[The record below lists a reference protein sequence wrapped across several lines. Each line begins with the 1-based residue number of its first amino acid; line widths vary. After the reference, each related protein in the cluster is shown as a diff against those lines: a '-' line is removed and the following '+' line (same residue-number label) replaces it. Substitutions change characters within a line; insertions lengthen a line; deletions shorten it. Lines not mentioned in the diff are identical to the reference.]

1 MTRKDYIV
9 YGDKVHRYYITVN
22 AESREIA
29 WDAAASMEAHQWFE
43 LETDDIIEPHSVEEQ
58 N

>member
-9 YGDKVHRYYITVN
+9 YGDKVHRYSITVN

-29 WDAAASMEAHQWFE
+29 WDAAASMEAHKWSE
-43 LETDDIIEPHSVEEQ
+43 LETDDTIEPHSVEEY